1 MRYYFKPNHG
11 ILLLKDSLQQ
21 SLLPLKTLRFLS
33 SFSLKTQ
40 GNCLIWR
47 EWLYKFSLIPIH
59 EFQRSLIFV
68 VTWTLKE
75 LHGLIN
81 YITVSM
87 HPLIHIAVD
96 GNWTAFHAFHLKLT
110 FSAWAVL
117 AFQPKTVSLNRSL
130 VTQSYHL
137 TLIEILLLFFPITA
151 QRRSITEK

>member
-1 MRYYFKPNHG
+1 M
-11 ILLLKDSLQQ
+11 
-21 SLLPLKTLRFLS
+21 
-33 SFSLKTQ
+33 
-40 GNCLIWR
+40 
-47 EWLYKFSLIPIH
+47 
-59 EFQRSLIFV
+59 
-68 VTWTLKE
+68 KE

-110 FSAWAVL
+110 FSAWAAL
-117 AFQPKTVSLNRSL
+117 AFQPKKAVSLNRAL

-151 QRRSITEK
+151 QRSSITEK